1 MIRVYKTKNN
11 MVEKVKR
18 ITKDVWIDLVSPTE
32 KEIDEVVK
40 KTGIDKD
47 LLLKLKDEE
56 EVPRIEY
63 EDDSTLIVVDC
74 PFMEKE
80 DEKTS
85 YYTLPLG
92 IVFRKDYIVTIS
104 SKKQE
109 VLKLIKDNKIKSLD
123 TSFKSRFIIQ
133 ILYHNTRLYI
143 KYLRL
148 IDKNINESEEGIY
161 DGAEN
166 EELLK
171 VLDIEKGLVY
181 FINSLRENYVLT
193 EKINKGSVI
202 PLYEEDIDLL
212 EDAQIENRQGID
224 MANTYR
230 EILSSVSNAYSTIIS
245 NDLNEAMKVLTSITI
260 VFSVPTMISSFLGMN
275 VPFNDLITG
284 KYAYIIIFI
293 LSIIVSLVF
302 ALYLK
307 RKKLL

>member
-293 LSIIVSLVF
+293 LSILVSLIF
-302 ALYLK
+302 AVYLK